1 MHTVLFC
8 FVLLWLHVL
17 STFVLYIRC
26 VSSWE
31 PVQSYENPGVTGVT
45 LKVTRKLDHC
55 KPQHFDKAQN
65 VDIILGCVIW
75 HYAIT
80 YSNSIDPI
88 SDFILIRKKYTK
100 MTSHGDCHTAANLQ
114 FNSPLSLL
122 FKKVQFCTVCTR
134 RMFRFSRYRFVRLF
148 RSHQVFPINQKSL
161 SVLKS
166 FSQHFINTFIE
177 ACIYLYWGWTRW

>member
-1 MHTVLFC
+1 MTPLSYHTISGMSLCNVFHLLLMHTVLFC

-31 PVQSYENPGVTGVT
+31 LVQSYENPGVTGVT

-65 VDIILGCVIW
+65 VDIVLGCVIW
-75 HYAIT
+75 HYAMT

-88 SDFILIRKKYTK
+88 SDFILIRKNILKWHHMGFVTQLLIYNSTAHYHSFSRKY
-100 MTSHGDCHTAANLQ
+100 S
-114 FNSPLSLL
+114 F
-122 FKKVQFCTVCTR
+122 VQFAPGECFDSSDIC
-134 RMFRFSRYRFVRLF
+134 S
-148 RSHQVFPINQKSL
+148 
-161 SVLKS
+161 
-166 FSQHFINTFIE
+166 
-177 ACIYLYWGWTRW
+177 